1 MLCTNVPTLTM
12 IALVSFCTPATS
24 QERCP
29 ELTQLYAEADAALKR
44 AAALAAQDRCNA
56 YIKFSVTWAEIARY
70 ARNHS
75 ELCDISLSSLSDIDK
90 RHHEAVEE
98 RENVCGGPRG
108 SPDRPARRGYMFP
121 PEVRPHQ

>member
-1 MLCTNVPTLTM
+1 M
-12 IALVSFCTPATS
+12 IALVSFCTPAAP

-29 ELTQLYAEADAALKR
+29 ELTQLYAEAEEALKR

-75 ELCDISLSSLSDIDK
+75 ELCDISIPSLSDIDK
-90 RHHEAVEE
+90 RHHQAVEE

-108 SPDRPARRGYMFP
+108 SPDRPPRRVYTFP
-121 PEVRPHQ
+121 PEIRPHW